1 MTSGDDDEL
10 LRALKQDEDLPDI
23 DKMRQAPLANIPQP
37 YRGIVRKIDSF
48 ADLYGYVLSWLV
60 LALVAIVVMEAIR
73 RYAFNSPSIWAY
85 DMSYMLYG
93 TIFML
98 GAGTT
103 LRFGGHIRTDLFFKD
118 WSPRT
123 QAAVDISF
131 YVLLFFPGMVFFLWA
146 GLEKAVDSFLISERA
161 AASFWR
167 PILWPYRAV
176 IPVTALF
183 LMIQGV
189 SEVIKAFFQ
198 FKTGDTA

>member
-1 MTSGDDDEL
+1 MTDDEDDAL
-10 LRALKQDEDLPDI
+10 LRVLKQDEDLPDL
-23 DKMRQAPLANIPQP
+23 DQMRKAVPAIPDP
-37 YRGIVRKIDSF
+37 WRAIVMRLDRF
-48 ADLYGYVLSWLV
+48 ADLYGHVLSWLV

-85 DMSYMLYG
+85 DLSYMLYG

-123 QAAVDISF
+123 QAGVDLVF
-131 YVLLFFPGMVFFLWA
+131 YLLLFFPGLFFFFWA
-146 GLEKAVDSFLISERA
+146 GFDKALSSYMISERA
-161 AASFWR
+161 SASFWR

-176 IPVTALF
+176 IPATALL
-183 LMIQGV
+183 LMLQGV
-189 SEVIKAFFQ
+189 SEVIKAVFQ
-198 FKTGDTA
+198 FRSGEPV

>member
-1 MTSGDDDEL
+1 MAPDKDDDL
-10 LRALKQDEDLPDI
+10 LKALAQDEDLPDI
-23 DKMRQAPLANIPQP
+23 TRARQTIPNIPRPWQGVVM
-37 YRGIVRKIDSF
+37 RIDRF
-48 ADLYGYVLSWLV
+48 ADLYGYALSWLV

-73 RYAFNSPSIWAY
+73 RYAFNNPSIWAY
-85 DMSYMLYG
+85 DLSYMLYG

-123 QAAVDISF
+123 QAGVDLAF
-131 YVLLFFPGMVFFLWA
+131 YVVLFFPGMVFFFWA
-146 GLEKAVDSFLISERA
+146 GFDKALSSFMISERA

-176 IPVTALF
+176 IPATALL

-189 SEVIKAFFQ
+189 SEVIKAWFQ
-198 FKTGDTA
+198 FKTGEPA